1 MQLALF
7 ETIDTAK
14 MQFRQALERGEHTDC
29 PCCGRYAQIYRR
41 KFHSSMAVQL
51 IKLFAAGGSF
61 EFVHAS
67 KLIINNMAGIGDFT
81 KAKYWG
87 LIYPM
92 EKPEDETSRKTSGYW
107 RLSAN
112 GEAFVR
118 GHIAIPREVVVFDD
132 HVLAMGTETVTI
144 RQALTDKFDYSQLL
158 QGGTCAHET
167 L

>member
-1 MQLALF
+1 MIMQLPLF
-7 ETIDTAK
+7 ETIDTVK
-14 MQFRQALERGEHTDC
+14 MQFRQELERGSHTDC

-51 IKLFAAGGSF
+51 IRLFAQGGASQ
-61 EFVHAS
+61 FVHAS
-67 KLIINNMAGIGDFT
+67 NLIINNMAGIGDFT

-92 EKPEDETSRKTSGYW
+92 EKPDDDAARKTSGYW
-107 RLSAN
+107 RLTSH

-118 GHIAIPREVVVFDD
+118 GAIAIPREVTVFDD
-132 HVLAMGTETVTI
+132 RVLAMGRETTTI
-144 RQALTDKFDYSQLL
+144 RQALADKFDYSELL
-158 QGGTCAHET
+158 HGDT

>member
-14 MQFRQALERGEHTDC
+14 LQFRQALERGEHTDC

-61 EFVHAS
+61 KFVHAS

-92 EKPEDETSRKTSGYW
+92 EKPEDHTTTKTSGFW
-107 RLSAN
+107 RLTSH

-118 GHIAIPREVVVFDD
+118 GLISIPREVVVFDD
-132 HVLAMGTETVTI
+132 RVLAIGDEKTTI
-144 RQALTDKFDYSQLL
+144 REALNDKFDYAELL
-158 QGGTCAHET
+158 HGGVA
-167 L
+167 